1 MEYYGYRFI
10 RESDLAHHGILG
22 MKWGIRRFQNKDGTL
37 TSAGKKR
44 YLSADQVSGVREVI
58 KGSKYNEDISD
69 QVFSIVGA
77 DKSALYAARAE
88 LQKNLERE
96 REVTKEFDEMFKGL
110 DTDEGAR
117 TYYMAVSEMA
127 NFGSWKSMDDI
138 TLADM
143 ADAAWMG
150 VYEDGGQGKINEYS
164 MFAYKNG
171 LEDKCDSLLREHLD
185 ASKASRAAAESYIQ
199 TSLDSVGAGELAA
212 YERNPNYSVAKAM
225 VQQMVNADYDSWK
238 DTHGGYLLNSAADSK
253 LFTSADKSDIA
264 KAEAFASNLK
274 NNRDSSRAFK
284 NTWALLREATDN
296 LGLSDEK
303 ASELS
308 KADWARINAEIDRL
322 KAGNV
327 AKYGSNPSIPTY
339 YLK

>member
-1 MEYYGYRFI
+1 MNYYGYEII
-10 RESDLAHHGILG
+10 RKVDLYHYGILG
-22 MKWGIRRFQNKDGTL
+22 QKWGIRRFQNKDGTL
-37 TSAGKKR
+37 TDAGKKR
-44 YLSADQVSGVREVI
+44 YLSADQVSGIREVF

-69 QVFSIVGA
+69 RVFSIAGA

-96 REVTKEFDEMFKGL
+96 REVTKEFDRMFKGL
-110 DTDEGAR
+110 NSDEGAR

-150 VYEDGGQGKINEYS
+150 VFEDGGQGKINEYS

-171 LEDKCDSLLREHLD
+171 LEDKCDSLLTEHLD
-185 ASKASRAAAESYIQ
+185 VSKASRAAAESYIQ
-199 TSLDSVGAGELAA
+199 TSLDSVGAGDLAA

-225 VQQMVNADYDSWK
+225 VQQMVNADYDSWE

-253 LFTSADKSDIA
+253 HFTSVDKRSIA

-322 KAGNV
+322 KAGNI
-327 AKYGSNPSIPTY
+327 AKYGSNPQIPVY
-339 YLK
+339 YLT